1 MADIDSRNP
10 PKTEIDSL
18 FNLYDS
24 GNYSG
29 VERFCRQLLNR
40 YPESGLVLNT
50 LGVVLNGQSR
60 ESEAI
65 KAYEQA
71 IRAEP
76 GYADSYN
83 NLGLIIKKRGN
94 QEEALQRFKQAVK
107 ADPDYVEARNNLG
120 VTLQELDQ
128 HEAALE
134 HLEKAANIS
143 PNVAFIHFNYA
154 KSLRI
159 QGDLDKALHEYNQA
173 INLKSGYFEAYNNRG
188 NLLEDLHRYED
199 AKKNYTS
206 AVQLNP
212 NNSLA
217 FSNRGLVEKKLGDY
231 TGAFRD
237 FSKALELENH
247 RPGLSDKD
255 LRFRL
260 NVNLGDILVYFQK
273 FSEAMHAYDAALEI
287 QPGSEDVLAFKGNVI
302 CGLGRLEAGLQMRQD
317 GWGFISFDSKEG
329 VTIKHGPTV

>member
-1 MADIDSRNP
+1 MANIDLRNP
-10 PKTEIDSL
+10 SKAETDSL
-18 FNLYDS
+18 YNLYDA
-24 GNYSG
+24 GNYPG
-29 VERFCRQLLNR
+29 VEKFCRQLLDR
-40 YPESGLVLNT
+40 YPESGLVHNM
-50 LGVVLNGQSR
+50 LGVVLNCQSR

-65 KAYEQA
+65 NAYKQA
-71 IRAEP
+71 IRVEP

-134 HLEKAANIS
+134 HLEKATNIS

-159 QGDLDKALHEYNQA
+159 EGDLDKALHEYNQA
-173 INLKSGYFEAYNNRG
+173 INLKVGYFEAYNNRG
-188 NLLEDLHRYED
+188 TLLEDLHRYED
-199 AKKNYTS
+199 AKKSYTS

-212 NNSLA
+212 DNSLA

-260 NVNLGDILVYFQK
+260 NVNLGDILLYFKK
-273 FSEAMHAYDAALEI
+273 FNEAIHAYDAALEI
-287 QPGSEDVLAFKGNVI
+287 KPDSEDVLAFKGNAV
-302 CGLGRLEAGLQMRQD
+302 CALGRLEAGLQMKQE
-317 GWGFISFDSKEG
+317 GFGIISFDSKEG
-329 VTIKHGPTV
+329 VSIKHGPTV